1 MMPFVCTPLCGVQVP
16 WGNSVILVGGK
27 TEPASDSLSGL
38 HMLHD
43 SPKHLQIRLCL
54 PQPDND

>member
-1 MMPFVCTPLCGVQVP
+1 MVQVP

-27 TEPASDSLSGL
+27 TEPASDRLSGL
-38 HMLHD
+38 QMLHD
-43 SPKHLQIRLCL
+43 SPKHVQIRSCL